1 MMEARE
7 AGPAVDV
14 RKGLIEDYRHA
25 VRIRGLILL
34 LTLIALSASLVLDLG
49 TGPGRYPLREVVSTL
64 FQREAAPI
72 QLSVVV
78 WDLRFPI
85 ALMAV
90 ITGIMLALAGGQ
102 MQTIL
107 NNPLADPFTLGISS
121 AASFGAALGIVLG
134 RGVPFVPVQYLVTVN
149 AFIFSFGTSLFLY
162 MFTRLRGVTVETMVL
177 TGIAML
183 FTFGALLSL
192 LQYGATENDLA
203 ELTFWMMGSLG
214 KATWGK
220 IYLCTALLVVI
231 CPYFASKISP
241 MTALR
246 MGDERARTMGIHV
259 ERLRLQMLFFISVL
273 ASTSVAFIGTVGF
286 VGLVGPHIARMVL
299 GEDQRYFL
307 PMAGLVGGLLMSLTS
322 ILSKTIV
329 PGVIFPIGIITSLVG
344 IPFFLS
350 LILANRKKSW

>member
-1 MMEARE
+1 MEARE

-25 VRIRGLILL
+25 VRIRGFILL
-34 LTLIALSASLVLDLG
+34 LTLIALAASLVLDLSS
-49 TGPGRYPLREVVSTL
+49 GPGRYPLREVVSTL

-90 ITGIMLALAGGQ
+90 ITGIMLALAGAQ

-162 MFTRLRGVTVETMVL
+162 MFTRLRGVTVETMIL

-192 LQYGATENDLA
+192 LQYGAAENDLA

-220 IYLCTALLVVI
+220 IMLCTALLGIV
-231 CPYFASKISP
+231 CPYFASKVSP

-246 MGDERARTMGIHV
+246 MGDDRARTMGIHV

-322 ILSKTIV
+322 ILSKTMV

>member
-1 MMEARE
+1 MSKRL
-7 AGPAVDV
+7 V
-14 RKGLIEDYRHA
+14 EDYRHTIK
-25 VRIRGLILL
+25 IRGLILL
-34 LTLIALSASLVLDLG
+34 LTLLALSVSLVFDLA
-49 TGPGRYPLREVVSTL
+49 TGPGRYPLREIVATL

-72 QLSVVV
+72 QLSVIV

-85 ALMAV
+85 ALMAI
-90 ITGIMLALAGGQ
+90 ITGIMLALAGAQ

-134 RGVPFVPVQYLVTVN
+134 RGVPFVPVQYLVSVN
-149 AFIFSFGTSLFLY
+149 AFVFSFGTSLFLY
-162 MFTRLRGVTVETMVL
+162 MFTKFRGVTAETMIL

-192 LQYGATENDLA
+192 LQYGAAENDLA

-214 KATWGK
+214 KASWEK
-220 IYLCTALLVVI
+220 ISLCAALLVII
-231 CPYFASKISP
+231 CPYFASKMAP

-246 MGDERARTMGIHV
+246 MGDEHARTMGIHV

-307 PMAGLVGGLLMSLTS
+307 PMAALVGGLLMSLTS
-322 ILSKTIV
+322 IISKTIV

-350 LILANRKKSW
+350 LILASRKKSW

>member
-49 TGPGRYPLREVVSTL
+49 TGPGRYPLSEVVSTL
-64 FQREAAPI
+64 FQRAAAPI

-90 ITGIMLALAGGQ
+90 ITGIMLALAGAQ